1 MLLYA
6 IYLIGGFLI
15 GCIVETAFWTRYI
28 KLITYGT
35 LKKQTDDGETY
46 LFLDL
51 DVPPEKLLKRQR
63 VVFEVDPKDIV
74 PHK

>member
-74 PHK
+74 PRK